1 MPNAETNHNRL
12 DNHLVHH
19 RPTNRLHDHRTNNH
33 RPMPTKELVGQIMPD
48 KIMVWTYEMQVE
60 LARYMGVSVTTA
72 KKQLR
77 DIAARENVKCILE
90 SKPRSK

>member
-1 MPNAETNHNRL
+1 
-12 DNHLVHH
+12 
-19 RPTNRLHDHRTNNH
+19 
-33 RPMPTKELVGQIMPD
+33 MPTKELVGQIMPD